1 MTPERFFSRHQR
13 RLKKRPVTHASV
25 TVYTMVEM
33 AKVHGLNVEKYLTFL
48 SEKRPHAGMSDEE
61 LEKLTP
67 WSEEA
72 RIYCGFAQQIAF
84 T

>member
-1 MTPERFFSRHQR
+1 
-13 RLKKRPVTHASV
+13 
-25 TVYTMVEM
+25 MVEM
-33 AKVHGLNVEKYLTFL
+33 AKAHGLNVEKYLEFL
-48 SEKRPHAGMSDEE
+48 LKRRPHAGMSDDE
-61 LEKLTP
+61 LEHLAP